1 MNIEMSKQLQELN
14 EIVTKSE
21 KKLVKGNLAT
31 KTYVLKQTEKMGS
44 DWLLFFLR
52 VHFSKSLDS

>member
-44 DWLLFFLR
+44 D
-52 VHFSKSLDS
+52 

>member
-21 KKLVKGNLAT
+21 KKIGKRQFGYKNVRIETNRKN
-31 KTYVLKQTEKMGS
+31 KK
-44 DWLLFFLR
+44 
-52 VHFSKSLDS
+52 